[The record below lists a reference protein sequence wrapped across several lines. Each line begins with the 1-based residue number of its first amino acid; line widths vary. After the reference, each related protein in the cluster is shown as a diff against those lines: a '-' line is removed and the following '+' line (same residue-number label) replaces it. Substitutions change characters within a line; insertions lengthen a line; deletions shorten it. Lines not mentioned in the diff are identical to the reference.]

1 MNRIFKK
8 DKPKKVSRLDFVF
21 EAFSNLKKTHKL
33 CRQYYK

>member
-21 EAFSNLKKTHKL
+21 EAFSNLNNS
-33 CRQYYK
+33 